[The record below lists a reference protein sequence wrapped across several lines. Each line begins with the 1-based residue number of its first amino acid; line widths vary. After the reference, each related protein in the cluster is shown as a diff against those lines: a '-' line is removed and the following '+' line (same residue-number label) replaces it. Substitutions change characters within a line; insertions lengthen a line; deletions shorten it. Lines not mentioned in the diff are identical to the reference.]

1 MWTINVYLVVLFQ
14 YVVDGLE
21 EDVVDYGTV
30 GTGENRT
37 KLLKIY
43 NSNPIEVQLK
53 TLLEYIHQI
62 TETVYIPNMSSI
74 SEKKALVHS

>member
-1 MWTINVYLVVLFQ
+1 MLFKPSYCLFISQ

-37 KLLKIY
+37 KLLRIF
-43 NSNPIEVQLK
+43 NHNPIEV
-53 TLLEYIHQI
+53 
-62 TETVYIPNMSSI
+62 NN
-74 SEKKALVHS
+74 AG

>member
-1 MWTINVYLVVLFQ
+1 LVVPFQ

-37 KLLKIY
+37 KLIKIF
-43 NSNPIEVQLK
+43 NSNPIEVQL
-53 TLLEYIHQI
+53 I
-62 TETVYIPNMSSI
+62 T
-74 SEKKALVHS
+74 

>member
-1 MWTINVYLVVLFQ
+1 
-14 YVVDGLE
+14 VDGLE

-43 NSNPIEVQLK
+43 NNNPIEVQLK
-53 TLLEYIHQI
+53 RLL
-62 TETVYIPNMSSI
+62 
-74 SEKKALVHS
+74 

>member
-1 MWTINVYLVVLFQ
+1 M
-14 YVVDGLE
+14 DGLE

-43 NSNPIEVQLK
+43 NNNPIEVQLK
-53 TLLEYIHQI
+53 ALLEYIHPI
-62 TETVYIPNMSSI
+62 TEIVYIPNMSSI
-74 SEKKALVHS
+74 LKKKP